1 MRTAPLHPKE
11 DERIAYLES
20 FRIETDREKVFDEL
34 TELACKLTKVPKS
47 LISIVDR
54 DEVWFKSQ
62 NGLQLDSSPRELSF
76 CSHTSSMNEDNFF
89 YIEDA
94 SKHSEFKDLPY
105 VNVENGVKFYA
116 GVQLKDSNNLPLG
129 TVCVLDDKPH
139 RLDDS
144 QKQSLIMIAD
154 LVMRQLELNKRNTDL
169 SEKTRL
175 LEENNEMLRNFAH
188 VVSHD
193 MKMPLANM
201 ILTSDVMS
209 QKYSGILD
217 QDGKRYLK
225 AIKDSAFSMSHYV
238 DNILSHYESD
248 QLAIE
253 EKDQFDIY
261 SIIEK
266 VEELLGRKDDIQIVF
281 PEDNLLIH
289 SNSAAIEQILLNLI
303 GNSIKYNNS
312 DLIKIQILTTETP
325 KYYRIAVKDNG
336 IGIPK
341 DKQEDIFKLFTTLNK
356 TDRSGKKGNGIGLST
371 VKILVDKLGGVIKC
385 DSQINLGTTFI
396 FTVRK

>member
-1 MRTAPLHPKE
+1 
-11 DERIAYLES
+11 
-20 FRIETDREKVFDEL
+20 
-34 TELACKLTKVPKS
+34 
-47 LISIVDR
+47 
-54 DEVWFKSQ
+54 
-62 NGLQLDSSPRELSF
+62 LD
-76 CSHTSSMNEDNFF
+76 NE
-89 YIEDA
+89 
-94 SKHSEFKDLPY
+94 
-105 VNVENGVKFYA
+105 
-116 GVQLKDSNNLPLG
+116 
-129 TVCVLDDKPH
+129 
-139 RLDDS
+139 

-154 LVMRQLELNKRNTDL
+154 LVMRQLELNKRNADL

-209 QKYSGILD
+209 KKYNTVLNE
-217 QDGKRYLK
+217 DGQRYLR

-266 VEELLGRKDDIQIVF
+266 VEELIGRKDDIQLVF
-281 PEDNLLIH
+281 PEDNLLVN

-303 GNSIKYNNS
+303 GNSIKYNES
-312 DLIKIQILTTETP
+312 DLIKIQILATETP

-341 DKQEDIFKLFTTLNK
+341 DKQKDIFKLFTTLNK

-385 DSQINLGTTFI
+385 DSLINSGTTFT